1 MSRILVSVNALAL
14 LFALA
19 RSREIGEFAAKVTEI
34 AGSLE
39 PILLVVIILL
49 YAGST
54 LLERLAYVHGL
65 LAVLAIVLAVTAA
78 LFPLRTLLGGGGEG
92 RGLVWGFPPAG
103 LGAGGVAGDFHLRN
117 RAFFPAVSEA
127 RLEAL

>member
-19 RSREIGEFAAKVTEI
+19 RSREIGEFAARVTEI

-39 PILLVVIILL
+39 PILLVVVIFL

-78 LFPLRTLLGGGGEG
+78 LFPLQTLLRGSGEW
-92 RGLVWGFPPAG
+92 RELVWSLRHAA
-103 LGAGGVAGDFHLRN
+103 LGAGAIAWCFQFPN
-117 RAFFPAVSEA
+117 RAFSPAISRA
-127 RLEAL
+127 RAQEL

>member
-1 MSRILVSVNALAL
+1 VQSIRQNDLPDALPDFRNLGVISRILLSVNALAL

-39 PILLVVIILL
+39 PILLVVVILL

-54 LLERLAYVHGL
+54 LLERLAYVQGL

-78 LFPLRTLLGGGGEG
+78 LFPFQSLLGESG
-92 RGLVWGFPPAG
+92 
-103 LGAGGVAGDFHLRN
+103 
-117 RAFFPAVSEA
+117 
-127 RLEAL
+127 

>member
-65 LAVLAIVLAVTAA
+65 LAVLAIGLAVTAA
-78 LFPLRTLLGGGGEG
+78 LFPLRTLPGGGGG
-92 RGLVWGFPPAG
+92 GPGPVLGLPPMG
-103 LGAGGVAGDFHLRN
+103 PGDGA
-117 RAFFPAVSEA
+117 
-127 RLEAL
+127 

>member
-1 MSRILVSVNALAL
+1 MAASADFRVRTKVQSIRQNDLPDALPDFRNLGVISRILLSVNALAL

-39 PILLVVIILL
+39 PILLVLVILL

-54 LLERLAYVHGL
+54 LLERLPYVQGL
-65 LAVLAIVLAVTAA
+65 PAVLAILLAVSPAPFPFQ
-78 LFPLRTLLGGGGEG
+78 FPLRGSREG
-92 RGLVWGFPPAG
+92 R
-103 LGAGGVAGDFHLRN
+103 
-117 RAFFPAVSEA
+117 
-127 RLEAL
+127 

>member
-1 MSRILVSVNALAL
+1 MAASADFRMRTKVQSIRQNDLPDALPDFRNLGVISRILLSVNALAL

-39 PILLVVIILL
+39 PLLLVVGILL

-54 LLERLAYVHGL
+54 LLERLADVQGL
-65 LAVLAIVLAVTAA
+65 LAFLAVRLAVTAGV
-78 LFPLRTLLGGGGEG
+78 FP
-92 RGLVWGFPPAG
+92 FQSPPGTSA
-103 LGAGGVAGDFHLRN
+103 DW
-117 RAFFPAVSEA
+117 
-127 RLEAL
+127 

>member
-19 RSREIGEFAAKVTEI
+19 RSREIGEFATKVSEI

-65 LAVLAIVLAVTAA
+65 LAVLAIVLAVTAP
-78 LFPLRTLLGGGGEG
+78 LLPLPTPLRGSGEWRELLW
-92 RGLVWGFPPAG
+92 RLRHAG
-103 LGAGGVAGDFHLRN
+103 
-117 RAFFPAVSEA
+117 
-127 RLEAL
+127 

>member
-39 PILLVVIILL
+39 PILLVVVILL

-65 LAVLAIVLAVTAA
+65 LAGLAIVLAGTAA
-78 LFPLRTLLGGGGEG
+78 PFPFQTPLGGSGEW
-92 RGLVWGFPPAG
+92 RDLGLD
-103 LGAGGVAGDFHLRN
+103 L
-117 RAFFPAVSEA
+117 
-127 RLEAL
+127 